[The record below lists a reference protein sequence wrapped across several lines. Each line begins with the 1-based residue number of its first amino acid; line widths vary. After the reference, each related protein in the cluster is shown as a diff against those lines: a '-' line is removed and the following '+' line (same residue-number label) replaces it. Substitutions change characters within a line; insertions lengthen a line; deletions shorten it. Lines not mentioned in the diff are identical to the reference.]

1 MTAII
6 PASAWRHQRATAVE
20 PMRDPDRKGRIRV
33 LLAMLGFGI
42 LYGALAARLVLLG
55 VTPRDLDDDGVNF
68 ARPASLARPD
78 IVDRNGE
85 TLATDIRTAAL
96 FAEPRYV
103 IDPDEATEMI
113 ASVLPDLDRGRL
125 RQILSSNAKFAY
137 IKREITPRQQQAIH
151 QLGIPGIG
159 FRVETRRFSPGGADG
174 EVHR

>member
-20 PMRDPDRKGRIRV
+20 TTGDPERKGRIRV
-33 LLAMLGFGI
+33 VLAMLGFGI
-42 LYGALAARLVLLG
+42 LYGVLATRLVLLG
-55 VTPRDLDDDGVNF
+55 VAPRDLDDDSGSF
-68 ARPASLARPD
+68 TRPASQARPD

-113 ASVLPDLDRGRL
+113 ASVLPD
-125 RQILSSNAKFAY
+125 
-137 IKREITPRQQQAIH
+137 
-151 QLGIPGIG
+151 
-159 FRVETRRFSPGGADG
+159 
-174 EVHR
+174 